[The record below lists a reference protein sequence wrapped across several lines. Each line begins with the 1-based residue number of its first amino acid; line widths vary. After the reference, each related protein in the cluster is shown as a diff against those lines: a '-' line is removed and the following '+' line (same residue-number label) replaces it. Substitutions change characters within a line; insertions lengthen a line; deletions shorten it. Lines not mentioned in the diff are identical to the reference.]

1 MMKPSALDRIHVR
14 EDDPKELFDIMESVG
29 IGNFGVVLKA
39 RNRATDDIV
48 AIKQVPLSDTD
59 KEDLDTIVK
68 EVEILQVCDHPNIV
82 RFYGTYY
89 SMGVLWIVMEYCE
102 GGSVDTAYDL
112 LRRPLSEPLIAY
124 VCRQTLLGLRYLHER
139 HVIHRDI
146 KGSNL
151 LLTKN
156 GQVKLADFG
165 VSTEL
170 KHTLSRRN
178 SFIGTALWMAP
189 EALMEKDYDS
199 RADMWSLGIT
209 TIELAEG
216 QPPYLGM
223 HIARAVFFIPLND
236 PPTLQAKER
245 WSPQMNMFIRRL
257 LTKDKELRPSAA
269 TMLMDPFVDPSA
281 VASQEEMA
289 AVVEQLLTRR
299 RSMDEKRDGN
309 DKGSN
314 ASAMTI
320 VTRTSSVVGA
330 IEGAGEEEGEGVAA
344 IPTDETAAQWI
355 DEHVAPQRRVLP
367 AAGRVVARA
376 GGGAV
381 TAGAAAGDRGAPLG
395 GRLMLLPLLHLEDM
409 SFEALSGC
417 RRTLFCGST
426 ANPAGVSGGGID
438 AVGGA
443 TASSSGL
450 FGAATAGGATLSS
463 GGVVNGVVGGGSR
476 VGGSGTAQGALDGIY
491 PGEGNSST
499 TMMASANRYCHPS
512 LLLPT
517 SGSGGVGSMVSAFS
531 PVHGPSSHEAR
542 MAAAAAYG
550 DGLAEALHLL
560 GYNVESVSPLY
571 LRCFETTTLST
582 VRDVFLYNQYLP
594 YTRAVSEA
602 EAKQAQRMKL
612 LCGTVLKNVCAATC
626 EGTRNA

>member
-14 EDDPKELFDIMESVG
+14 EEDPNELFEIVESIGV
-29 IGNFGVVLKA
+29 GNFGVVLKA

-68 EVEILQVCDHPNIV
+68 EVEILQECDHPNIV
-82 RFYGTYY
+82 RFYGTYH

-151 LLTKN
+151 LLTKD

-189 EALMEKDYDS
+189 EALTEKDYDS

-236 PPTLQAKER
+236 PPTLHAKER
-245 WSPQMNMFIRRL
+245 WSPQMHVFIRRL

-269 TMLMDPFVDPSA
+269 TMLMDPFVSPSA
-281 VASQEEMA
+281 VASQEDMA
-289 AVVEQLLTRR
+289 AAVEQLLTRR
-299 RSMDEKRDGN
+299 RSMGEKQDGN
-309 DKGSN
+309 DRGSN

-320 VTRTSSVVGA
+320 VTRASSALGVG
-330 IEGAGEEEGEGVAA
+330 EGTGEEEGEGVAA
-344 IPTDETAAQWI
+344 IPMDEAAAQWM
-355 DEHVAPQRRVLP
+355 DEHVAPQRRASP
-367 AAGRVVARA
+367 AAGRAAARV

-381 TAGAAAGDRGAPLG
+381 AGDRGAPLG
-395 GRLMLLPLLHLEDM
+395 GRLVLLPVLRLEDM
-409 SFEALSGC
+409 SFDALSGC
-417 RRTLFCGST
+417 GRTLLCGST
-426 ANPAGVSGGGID
+426 AGTASVNGGGLD
-438 AVGGA
+438 GVGGA
-443 TASSSGL
+443 TTSNGALFSSV
-450 FGAATAGGATLSS
+450 AAGGATLSPGGMAS
-463 GGVVNGVVGGGSR
+463 NPGGGVPRAGGSAAMP
-476 VGGSGTAQGALDGIY
+476 STLDGDY
-491 PGEGNSST
+491 TGEGNT
-499 TMMASANRYCHPS
+499 NTAVTASANRHCRPS
-512 LLLPT
+512 LLLPSST
-517 SGSGGVGSMVSAFS
+517 SGGGAPTVSPLPA
-531 PVHGPSSHEAR
+531 VYGPTSHEAR
-542 MAAAAAYG
+542 MTAAAAQG
-550 DGLAEALHLL
+550 DPLAETVHLL
-560 GYNVESVSPLY
+560 GYNVETLSPRC
-571 LRCFETTTLST
+571 LRCFEATTLNT
-582 VRDVFLYNQYLP
+582 VRDVFLYNQHLP
-594 YTRAVSEA
+594 YTRAVSGA
-602 EAKQAQRMKL
+602 EAKHAQRMKL
-612 LCGTVLKNVCAATC
+612 LCGTVLKSVYATTY
-626 EGTRNA
+626 ESARNA

>member
-14 EDDPKELFDIMESVG
+14 EEDPKELFEIIESIGV
-29 IGNFGVVLKA
+29 GNFGVVLKA
-39 RNRATDDIV
+39 RNRVTDDIV

-59 KEDLDTIVK
+59 REDLDTIVK
-68 EVEILQVCDHPNIV
+68 EVEILQECDHPNIV

-146 KGSNL
+146 KGSNV
-151 LLTKN
+151 LLTKD

-189 EALMEKDYDS
+189 EALTEKDYDS

-236 PPTLQAKER
+236 PPTLHAKER
-245 WSPQMNMFIRRL
+245 WSPQMHVFVRRL

-269 TMLMDPFVDPSA
+269 TMLMDSFVSPNA
-281 VASQEEMA
+281 VASQEDMA
-289 AVVEQLLTRR
+289 AVVEQLMARR
-299 RSMDEKRDGN
+299 RSMDEKRDDN
-309 DKGSN
+309 DRGSN

-320 VTRTSSVVGA
+320 VTRASSAAGVD
-330 IEGAGEEEGEGVAA
+330 EGTGEEGEGVAA
-344 IPTDETAAQWI
+344 IPIDEAAVQWI
-355 DEHVAPQRRVLP
+355 DEHVTPHRRASPV
-367 AAGRVVARA
+367 AGRAAAR
-376 GGGAV
+376 GGG
-381 TAGAAAGDRGAPLG
+381 GAAAGDRGAPLG
-395 GRLMLLPLLHLEDM
+395 GRLVLLPVLHLEDVP
-409 SFEALSGC
+409 FDALSGGG
-417 RRTLFCGST
+417 RALFGGST
-426 ANPAGVSGGGID
+426 AGTSSAHGVGLD

-443 TASSSGL
+443 TTSNSALSGS
-450 FGAATAGGATLSS
+450 ATAGGAAVPS
-463 GGVVNGVVGGGSR
+463 GGVASA
-476 VGGSGTAQGALDGIY
+476 VGGSGSRAGGPGALQPQLDGGY
-491 PGEGNSST
+491 TGDGNT
-499 TMMASANRYCHPS
+499 NPAAAATANRYCHPS
-512 LLLPT
+512 FLLPPSVS
-517 SGSGGVGSMVSAFS
+517 SGAAPTVLPPPA
-531 PVHGPSSHEAR
+531 VHGPTSHEAR
-542 MAAAAAYG
+542 VVAAAAHG
-550 DGLAEALHLL
+550 DALAETVHLL
-560 GYNVESVSPLY
+560 GYNGEVLSPQC
-571 LRCFETTTLST
+571 LRCFETTTLNT
-582 VRDVFLYNQYLP
+582 VRDVFLYNHHLP
-594 YTRAVSEA
+594 YTRAVSGA
-602 EAKQAQRMKL
+602 EAKHAQRMKL
-612 LCGTVLKNVCAATC
+612 LCGTVLKSVYATTY
-626 EGTRNA
+626 ESARSA

>member
-14 EDDPKELFDIMESVG
+14 EDDPKELFEIVESVG

-68 EVEILQVCDHPNIV
+68 EVEILQECDHPNIV
-82 RFYGTYY
+82 RFYGTYH

-189 EALMEKDYDS
+189 EALTEKDYDS

-299 RSMDEKRDGN
+299 RSMDERRDGN
-309 DKGSN
+309 NKGSN
-314 ASAMTI
+314 TSAMTI

-344 IPTDETAAQWI
+344 IPTDEAAAQWI
-355 DEHVAPQRRVLP
+355 DEHVAPQRRASP
-367 AAGRVVARA
+367 AAGRVVARG

-381 TAGAAAGDRGAPLG
+381 AAGAAAGDRGAPLG

-409 SFEALSGC
+409 SFDALSGGG
-417 RRTLFCGST
+417 RTLFCGST
-426 ANPAGVSGGGID
+426 AGVSGCAGT
-438 AVGGA
+438 V
-443 TASSSGL
+443 
-450 FGAATAGGATLSS
+450 GGATLSS
-463 GGVVNGVVGGGSR
+463 GGAANGAAGGGPR
-476 VGGSGTAQGALDGIY
+476 VGGPWAAQAALDGAY
-491 PGEGNSST
+491 TGDGNGST
-499 TMMASANRYCHPS
+499 TMMASVNRYCHPS
-512 LLLPT
+512 HLLPT
-517 SGSGGVGSMVSAFS
+517 SGGGGVTPMVSAFP
-531 PVHGPSSHEAR
+531 PVYGPPSHEAR
-542 MAAAAAYG
+542 MAAAAAHG
-550 DGLAEALHLL
+550 DALAESLHLL
-560 GYNVESVSPLY
+560 GYSAEGVSPLY
-571 LRCFETTTLST
+571 LRCFETTTLNT
-582 VRDVFLYNQYLP
+582 VREVFLYNQYLP

-602 EAKQAQRMKL
+602 EAKHAQRMKL
-612 LCGTVLKNVCAATC
+612 LCGTVLKNVYAATC
-626 EGTRNA
+626 ESTRNA